1 MKSSKSIQEE
11 ITSKPTSWI
20 FGGLVLVTLYIQT
33 NLADPINSPKQWVLL
48 IIASWLIGY
57 IISFRKIIIL
67 NKSILKLFFILV
79 LFNLSSLFATIF
91 SDFQYISVFGD
102 TQRRNGYISY
112 FALAIVMLA
121 SAQFIRLKDINKLLL
136 TNLFVASISVTYA
149 ILQTTGN
156 DFIRWNNPY
165 NSVITTLGNPNF
177 SAAVMAI
184 MGILLF
190 ATFFSQQLNNL
201 TRIFAFTLTFVLLYA
216 IFRSNAKQGLLT
228 YILGISIFMIIWI
241 TSKNKLLGIA
251 FSFIG
256 TVVLLFSIL
265 GMLQIGP
272 LERFL
277 YKPSVSLRGH
287 YWRTAIDM
295 FQNNP
300 IFGIGMDR
308 YGAFFKEYR
317 SVDYPLT
324 YGYDITSTNA
334 HNTFLQFF
342 ATGGIFLGTSYLIL
356 NLYIFK
362 HAVKC
367 IRNLSGN
374 DKISII
380 GVFSAWV
387 GFHAQSLIS
396 IDNLGISVWGWV
408 LGGTIIGISIS
419 SNNSVGNGEYKHI
432 RKSNQINL
440 SRSLIS
446 GVATLLVVILISL
459 LYRGENNTYKT
470 MLGYNL
476 QIEQGRDLFK
486 ESNLKT
492 INSALIDP
500 TYALNSA
507 INLIKAG
514 FIELGLATVKGIY
527 EDDPRNLTALNQLAE
542 VNEKMNN
549 TSEAIKYREIIVK
562 LDPWNAVNY
571 FNLGKN
577 YKIQNNQVKA
587 NAMLQKIL
595 SFDSDSDLAQQAAAE
610 LSS

>member
-1 MKSSKSIQEE
+1 MKAPKLIQDK
-11 ITSKPTSWI
+11 IDSKPIPWI
-20 FGGLVLVTLYIQT
+20 LGGLVLVTLYIQT
-33 NLADPINSPKQWVLL
+33 NLADPFNSPKQWVLL

-57 IISFRKIIIL
+57 IISFRKIIIS
-67 NKSILKLFFILV
+67 NKSIFKLFFILV
-79 LFNLSSLFATIF
+79 VFNLSSLFATIF

-112 FALAIVMLA
+112 SALAIVMLA
-121 SAQFIRLKDINKLLL
+121 SAQFIRLKDINKLLI
-136 TNLFVASISVTYA
+136 TNLLVASISVTYA

-156 DFIRWNNPY
+156 DFIKWNNPY

-177 SAAVMAI
+177 SAAAMAI

-190 ATFFSQQLNNL
+190 STFFSHQLNNL
-201 TRIFAFTLTFVLLYA
+201 TRIFAVTLTFVLLFA

-228 YILGISIFMIIWI
+228 YILGISIFLIIWI
-241 TSKNKLLGIA
+241 WSKNKLLGVA
-251 FSFIG
+251 CSFIG
-256 TVVLLFSIL
+256 AVVLLFSIL
-265 GMLQIGP
+265 GMLQVGP

-277 YKPSVSLRGH
+277 YKPSISLRGH

-295 FQNNP
+295 FRNNP
-300 IFGIGMDR
+300 VLGVGMDR

-324 YGYDITSTNA
+324 YGYDITSSNA

-362 HAVKC
+362 RAVTC
-367 IRNLSGN
+367 IRKFPGN
-374 DKISII
+374 DKVAII
-380 GVFSAWV
+380 GVFSAWI

-396 IDNLGISVWGWV
+396 IDNLGISIWGWV

-419 SNNSVGNGEYKHI
+419 SHNLVENGEYRHL

-446 GVATLLVVILISL
+446 GIATLFIAILISL

-476 QIEQGRDLFK
+476 QTEQGRNLFQ

-492 INSALIDP
+492 INSVLIDP
-500 TYALNSA
+500 TYALNSS
-507 INLIKAG
+507 INLMEAG
-514 FIELGLATVKGIY
+514 FIELGIATAKSIH
-527 EDDPRNLTALNQLAE
+527 EEDPRNLTVLNQLAAVSE
-542 VNEKMNN
+542 KVND
-549 TSEAIKYREIIVK
+549 TSEAIKYREKIVK

-595 SFDSDSDLAQQAAAE
+595 SFDSDSDLAQQAVAE
-610 LSS
+610 LSY

>member
-1 MKSSKSIQEE
+1 MKSPKLIQDK
-11 ITSKPTSWI
+11 INSKPISWI

-33 NLADPINSPKQWVLL
+33 NLADPFNSPKQWVLL
-48 IIASWLIGY
+48 IVASWLIGY
-57 IISFRKIIIL
+57 VISFRKIIIS

-79 LFNLSSLFATIF
+79 VFNLSSLFATVF

-121 SAQFIRLKDINKLLL
+121 SAQFIRLKDVNKLLL
-136 TNLFVASISVTYA
+136 ANLFVASISVTYA

-156 DFIRWNNPY
+156 DFIKWNNPY

-190 ATFFSQQLNNL
+190 ATIFSHQLNNSS
-201 TRIFAFTLTFVLLYA
+201 RIFAFTLTFVLLYA

-228 YILGISIFMIIWI
+228 YILGISIFMIVWI
-241 TSKNKLLGIA
+241 SSKNKLLGIA
-251 FSFIG
+251 LSFIG

-265 GMLQIGP
+265 GMLQEGP

-300 IFGIGMDR
+300 VLGVGMDR

-362 HAVKC
+362 CAVTC
-367 IRNLSGN
+367 IRKSPGN
-374 DKISII
+374 DKIAII
-380 GVFSAWV
+380 GVFSAWI

-396 IDNLGISVWGWV
+396 IDNLGISIWGWV

-419 SNNSVGNGEYKHI
+419 SHNSVENGEYKHS
-432 RKSNQINL
+432 KKPNQINL

-446 GVATLLVVILISL
+446 GVASLLIIVLISL

-476 QIEQGRDLFK
+476 QNEQGKDLFK

-507 INLIKAG
+507 INLIEAG
-514 FIELGLATVKGIY
+514 FIELGLATAKGIY
-527 EDDPRNLTALNQLAE
+527 EDDPRNLTALNQLAA

-577 YKIQNNQVKA
+577 YKIQNNQIKA

-595 SFDSDSDLAQQAAAE
+595 SFDSDSDLAQQAVAE